1 MLIVTTPILEGKKI
15 LEYKG
20 PLFAQVARGTGFG
33 RSVGAGLKSLSGG
46 RSAGHEELI
55 VGTREQALDEMV
67 AEAQSLGANAII
79 GLSIDYE
86 MLTGDTLLLFK
97 ASGTAV
103 LIE

>member
-1 MLIVTTPILEGKKI
+1 MLVVTTPFLDGKKI

-20 PLFAQVARGTGFG
+20 SVFAQVARGTGFG
-33 RSVGAGLKSLSGG
+33 RTIGAGFKQLSGG

-55 VGTREQALDEMV
+55 VSTREEALNEMIV
-67 AEAQSLGANAII
+67 EAERMGANAIVA
-79 GLSIDYE
+79 LSIDYE

-103 LIE
+103 VME